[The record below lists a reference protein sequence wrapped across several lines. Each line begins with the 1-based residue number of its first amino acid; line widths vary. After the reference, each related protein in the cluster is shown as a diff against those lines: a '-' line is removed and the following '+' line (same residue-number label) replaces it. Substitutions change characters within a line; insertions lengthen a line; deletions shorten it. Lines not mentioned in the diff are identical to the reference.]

1 MRESLGSTK
10 PRGTM
15 KVKGVLGASE
25 AGSVP
30 LFCQRNWWAA
40 HCRPVS
46 TATSVRRSRSV
57 HVGTRKMVNYA

>member
-10 PRGTM
+10 PRGAM
-15 KVKGVLGASE
+15 KVKGGLGSSE

-30 LFCQRNWWAA
+30 LWSNGCGAA

-46 TATSVRRSRSV
+46 IATSVRRSRSV